1 MSLNLCGDIL
11 ADIKSMGD
19 GLLNVTEERLRL
31 LIRKDSIYDVY
42 HVEQTPF
49 ARGKFATVRKA
60 RNLATGV
67 EYAAKFIRKRRR
79 ALDTQREIAHEV
91 AVLLQCAASPR
102 VVRLHEVYDE
112 RSEMVLV
119 LELAAGGELQRVLD
133 TDECLGE
140 LEARRAM
147 RQILEGLLFL
157 HDRNIAHLD
166 LKPQNLLLTS
176 DEPNSDIKLCDF
188 GISRV
193 IEPGTEV
200 REILGTPD
208 YVAPEILSYE
218 PISLATDVWSVGV
231 LGYVLLTGYSPFGG
245 DTKQETYLNISQCSL
260 TFPSELFSDISNTA
274 RDFIKSALV
283 LDPRKRPSAKHLL
296 EHPWLAVKTSLL
308 PMLVPC
314 ETTETNGT
322 AKSTPLLQRKTFTSL
337 TETPKSQRK
346 TYTTDNING
355 SSPRTYSVSTKC
367 LHSNS
372 CGQCG
377 SPCCHLTHTPTK
389 SVIPLDRGIL
399 C

>member
-1 MSLNLCGDIL
+1 MSGDIL
-11 ADIKSMGD
+11 KDIKSAGD
-19 GLLNVTEERLRL
+19 GLLNITEERLRM
-31 LIRKDSIYDVY
+31 LIRKESIYDVY

-60 RNLATGV
+60 RQLSTGV
-67 EYAAKFIRKRRR
+67 LYAAKFIRKRRR
-79 ALDTQREIAHEV
+79 ALDTQHEIAHEV
-91 AVLLQCAASPR
+91 AVLLQCSSSPR

-112 RSEMVLV
+112 RSETVLV
-119 LELAAGGELQRVLD
+119 LELAAGGELQRLLD

-140 LEARRAM
+140 PEARKAM
-147 RQILEGLLFL
+147 RQILEGLSFL
-157 HDRNIAHLD
+157 HERNIAHLD
-166 LKPQNLLLTS
+166 LKPQNLLVMAE
-176 DEPNSDIKLCDF
+176 EPNADIKLCDF

-245 DTKQETYLNISQCSL
+245 ETKQETYLNISQCSL
-260 TFPSELFSDISNTA
+260 TFPSELFSDISSTA

-283 LDPRKRPSAKHLL
+283 LDPRLRPSVKKLL
-296 EHPWLAVKTSLL
+296 DHPWLSTKPSILPLL
-308 PMLVPC
+308 SCDAGDTP
-314 ETTETNGT
+314 N
-322 AKSTPLLQRKTFTSL
+322 TPLLNRKSYSL
-337 TETPKSQRK
+337 TETPTSQRK
-346 TYTTDNING
+346 NYSAEF
-355 SSPRTYSVSTKC
+355 SSN
-367 LHSNS
+367 LHLTS

-377 SPCCHLTHTPTK
+377 NTCCHLHLAHTPPK
-389 SVIPLDRGIL
+389 AVISLDRGIL